1 MNNRNSVDTLNIWH
15 YKPWWCQP
23 WSIILTGIT
32 TIVTSWLLWHLLW
45 LSIVVA
51 IPISI
56 WWVYFLLVYP
66 MIAQEMMS
74 QANSDRKKT

>member
-23 WSIILTGIT
+23 WSIILTGM
-32 TIVTSWLLWHLLW
+32 TIILTSWLLWHILW

-56 WWVYFLLVYP
+56 WWVYFLLLYP
-66 MIAQEMMS
+66 KIAQEMMS
-74 QANSDRKKT
+74 QAIGDCEKT